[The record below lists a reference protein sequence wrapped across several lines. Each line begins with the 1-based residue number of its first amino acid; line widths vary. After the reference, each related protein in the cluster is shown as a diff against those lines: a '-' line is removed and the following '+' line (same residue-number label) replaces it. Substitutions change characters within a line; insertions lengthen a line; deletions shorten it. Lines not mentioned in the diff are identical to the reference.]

1 MGCGGGGVVL
11 VCVLDEELGNT
22 IERREEMSW
31 GLVVRIFKILSRK
44 FVKINHL
51 WLLSN
56 IYMKSYI
63 EIVKTRKGEV
73 TMSSI
78 KDFAK
83 QNKENKQTE
92 IREEDLKKTQD
103 DYSDL
108 IQLFMSNYGTMN
120 EDELISEMLKL
131 IQQKKENGTFDGQK
145 LRELAERVSPFLNA
159 EQRSKMYDMMNYLD

>member
-1 MGCGGGGVVL
+1 
-11 VCVLDEELGNT
+11 
-22 IERREEMSW
+22 
-31 GLVVRIFKILSRK
+31 
-44 FVKINHL
+44 
-51 WLLSN
+51 
-56 IYMKSYI
+56 MKSYI
-63 EIVKTRKGEV
+63 EIVKIRKGEL

-83 QNKENKQTE
+83 QNKENKQGE

-108 IQLFMSNYGTMN
+108 IQLFMSNYGTMS

-131 IQQKKENGTFDGQK
+131 IQQKKDNGTFDGKK
-145 LRELAERVSPFLNA
+145 LRELAERVAPFLNA